1 MRPITNNST
10 AALPLP
16 TERQTPDMTTDSSVH
31 TTADRQHASGT
42 LGAALAVAFCAIPL
56 VAAIGGIAYSLPD
69 TPKAQRAAAEKAAQ
83 AAKQAQ
89 TAQAVL
95 QPAAYS
101 VPDARAIP
109 DSKMGE
115 WIQRGEAIFL
125 RTPENAKGFS
135 GNSLNCVNCHLD
147 AGRLK
152 NAAPMWGAY
161 PLYPAYRK
169 KTDHVD
175 TFAER
180 VRGCFM
186 YSMNGKAPDDG
197 HDILVAVEAY
207 AYWMAQKAPLGEKLP
222 GAGFQKLSQAEV
234 APTFEAG
241 QKVYAAK
248 CALCHGDSGQG
259 QKKDGVTV
267 FPALWGKDSYNWG
280 AGMHEI
286 DKAASFI
293 KSNMPYGLHND
304 LSDQEAWE
312 VATFINSF
320 ERPQDPRFNG
330 DIARTRE
337 VFHNS
342 PNSLYGVEVNG
353 KLLGKGI

>member
-1 MRPITNNST
+1 MHIISDKGKT
-10 AALPLP
+10 
-16 TERQTPDMTTDSSVH
+16 TPAFSAKV
-31 TTADRQHASGT
+31 GT
-42 LGAALAVAFCAIPL
+42 ALAVAFCAIPL
-56 VAAIGGIAYSLPD
+56 VAALGGIFYSIPD
-69 TPKAQRAAAEKAAQ
+69 TPRAQRAAAAEAAQQAKLAQ
-83 AAKQAQ
+83 AAALAAGGGMQS
-89 TAQAVL
+89 V
-95 QPAAYS
+95 AYS
-101 VPDARAIP
+101 VPGAQDIP
-109 DSKMGE
+109 DTKMGE

-135 GNSLNCVNCHLD
+135 GNPLSCANCHLD
-147 AGRLK
+147 AGRLN

-161 PLYPAYRK
+161 PMYPAYRK

-197 HDILVAVEAY
+197 HDILVAIEAY
-207 AYWMAQKAPLGEKLP
+207 SYWLAQKAPTGEKLP
-222 GAGFQKLSQAEV
+222 GAGFKKVPKPEV
-234 APTFEAG
+234 APTFAAG
-241 QKVYAAK
+241 QKVYEAK
-248 CALCHGDSGQG
+248 CALCHGDNGQG

-267 FPALWGKDSYNWG
+267 FPALWGKESYNWG

-304 LSDQEAWE
+304 LTDQEAWE
-312 VATFINSF
+312 AATYINSF

-330 DIARTRE
+330 DITKTRE
-337 VFHNS
+337 IFHNS

-353 KLLGKGI
+353 KMLGKGV